1 MALRDN
7 TYRTF
12 LFQKICQQ
20 MKDKDM
26 RHLLYTLE
34 LELTISDLE
43 PTSVFIELEKR
54 GMFSASNLKPLA
66 KMMENINRKD
76 LAKELEKFIKK
87 QKPCAQVSK
96 SSRQEASALGQ
107 ITATLQSIQQVTTLL
122 LDQLEGVKSIV
133 PSDPQYSKVEREIMK
148 AIAVVE
154 NNLQPK
160 ISLASRSLPQESID
174 SLDCAS
180 PTPSLS
186 SSCSS
191 QDKSSESMLI
201 IICHCVDTFI
211 HAGIKKRPLPPTPS
225 DLELEENEYDVLANS
240 QVLLYINS
248 V

>member
-26 RHLLYTLE
+26 RHLLFT

-43 PTSVFIELEKR
+43 PTSVFVELEKR

-87 QKPCAQVSK
+87 QKPCTQASK

-107 ITATLQSIQQVTTLL
+107 ITATLQSIQQVTALL
-122 LDQLEGVKSIV
+122 LDQLEGIKSIV
-133 PSDPQYSKVEREIMK
+133 PSDAQYSKVEREITK

-201 IICHCVDTFI
+201 IICHCVYT
-211 HAGIKKRPLPPTPS
+211 
-225 DLELEENEYDVLANS
+225 
-240 QVLLYINS
+240 
-248 V
+248 